1 MKLLD
6 TNILIYSAQPEY
18 HHLQTLYKEIGVSV
32 SEMTRLE
39 VLGTDKLTEETETFF
54 NAVFSVVRVIP
65 VSREVIDKA
74 IVLRRT
80 RKMKVGDA
88 IIAATAAVNSLELIT
103 RNEDDFKHIAEIT
116 MTNPITPAS

>member
-6 TNILIYSAQPEY
+6 SNVLINSAKPE
-18 HHLQTLYKEIGVSV
+18 HTSLKELFKEIGVSV

-39 VLGTDKLTEETETFF
+39 VLGFGELTEEQETFF
-54 NAVFSVVRVIP
+54 TAVFGVVRVIP

-80 RKMKVGDA
+80 KKMKVGDA

-103 RNEDDFKHIAEIT
+103 SNVKDFTHVVEIKT
-116 MTNPITPAS
+116 TNPIPAVS